1 MSRFSAQILELAIAH
16 FPKALL
22 RDGEAESLRAVAGA
36 VAPMTA
42 LYFECRLKG
51 RDMPVDVSQHFSA
64 SAGGPAA
71 LLALARRHA
80 DSADSW
86 QRLAAFAAE
95 WRAGGPL
102 VEFGLEHDRGVAVPA
117 LFGGVATGLAEDR
130 AAVAAFLAALVPES
144 GVAWARM
151 SAAIDAAGRHGLVAG
166 RLIGA
171 MLSRDG
177 QLRCVFRGLR
187 PQPAMAFLREI
198 GWPGDVDAL
207 GALLAQPPFA
217 SEAARLV
224 LGFAPDPVAGCG
236 IEMIYRKGDT
246 GEGLDGRDALL
257 AWLVDQGLAE
267 PERVAALAEWNGPIT
282 PMSAGTDW
290 PDALIAEDLRAGF
303 DPLVY
308 FTKSLSHVKL
318 NIADGR
324 IVEAKAYLALM
335 PTQRGSSGAA
345 HV

>member
-1 MSRFSAQILELAIAH
+1 MSRFSAQTLELAIAH
-16 FPKALL
+16 FPKVLL
-22 RDGEAESLRAVAGA
+22 PAGEADALRGVAGA
-36 VAPMTA
+36 VAPMTT

-80 DSADSW
+80 DSAASW
-86 QRLAAFAAE
+86 QRLSAFAAD

-102 VEFGLEHDRGVAVPA
+102 VEFGLEHDRGVKVPA

-130 AAVAAFLAALVPES
+130 AAVATFLATLVPES
-144 GVAWARM
+144 GAAWARM

-187 PQPAMAFLREI
+187 PEPVMAFLREI
-198 GWPGDVDAL
+198 GWPGDVPAL
-207 GALLAQPPFA
+207 GTLLAQAPFG
-217 SEAARLV
+217 SDAARLV
-224 LGFAPDPVAGCG
+224 LGFAPDPVAGFG

-246 GEGLDGRDALL
+246 GESIDGRDALL
-257 AWLVDQGLAE
+257 AWLVDQSLAE
-267 PERVAALAEWNGPIT
+267 PERVAALDVWDGPIT
-282 PMSAGTDW
+282 PMSPGTEW
-290 PDALIAEDLRAGF
+290 PDALVAEDLRAGF
-303 DPLVY
+303 KPLVY

-318 NIADGR
+318 NISDGR
-324 IVEAKAYLALM
+324 IVEAKAYLALA
-335 PTQRGSSGAA
+335 PAQRGSSGAA